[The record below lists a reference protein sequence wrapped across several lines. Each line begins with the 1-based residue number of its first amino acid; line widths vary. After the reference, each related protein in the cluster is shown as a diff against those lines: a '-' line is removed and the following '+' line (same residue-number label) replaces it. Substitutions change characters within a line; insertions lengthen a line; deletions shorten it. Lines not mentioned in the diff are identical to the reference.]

1 MRKRL
6 KKKLRS
12 CALCKP
18 HKMGWDNRWKPKEE
32 ALLNETEKEL
42 AAETRCMLRAPK
54 GAGKKERGLA
64 LLAKASSGLTGL
76 TYCAICH

>member
-12 CALCKP
+12 CARCKP
-18 HKMGWDNRWKPKEE
+18 HKMGWDKEFD
-32 ALLNETEKEL
+32 
-42 AAETRCMLRAPK
+42 AETHFMLRAKK

-64 LLAKASSGLTGL
+64 LLVKAS
-76 TYCAICH
+76 

>member
-18 HKMGWDNRWKPKEE
+18 HKMGWDNRWKPKDAALLEE
-32 ALLNETEKEL
+32 AEKEI
-42 AAETRCMLRAPK
+42 AEANSLRPQTTDTAEK
-54 GAGKKERGLA
+54 DTQFLELH
-64 LLAKASSGLTGL
+64 LT
-76 TYCAICH
+76 

>member
-18 HKMGWDNRWKPKEE
+18 HKMGWDNRWKPKDA
-32 ALLNETEKEL
+32 ALLVDAEKEIEIAQRL
-42 AAETRCMLRAPK
+42 ICNHQT
-54 GAGKKERGLA
+54 A
-64 LLAKASSGLTGL
+64 LEE
-76 TYCAICH
+76 

>member
-18 HKMGWDNRWKPKEE
+18 HKMGWDNRWKPKDA
-32 ALLNETEKEL
+32 ALLGDAEKEMEI
-42 AAETRCMLRAPK
+42 AQRFTCNHQT
-54 GAGKKERGLA
+54 A
-64 LLAKASSGLTGL
+64 LEE
-76 TYCAICH
+76 